1 MRRSP
6 GWIRVVSTSL
16 VLAGVLAVSSPGV
29 SGATATST
37 TQVVSDSTVWLC
49 RPGLAD
55 DPCAG
60 DLTATAVRANGHTS
74 LVRATPASRPPVDCF
89 YVYPTVSAEP
99 GSNADLQID
108 PEERAVAVAQ
118 AARFSQVCRVF
129 APMYKQI
136 TRAAI
141 AGGRIPASAAVTAY
155 TSVLSAWNDY
165 LAHDN
170 HGRGIVLI
178 GHSQGA
184 SLLIALMKR
193 QIDQNPAL
201 RKRLVSAIVLG
212 GNVTVPEGKVVGG
225 DFSHIPACVR
235 SSQTG
240 CVIAYSSFD
249 SPPPADSLFGRV
261 GTSISARS
269 GFGGSTR
276 PGLQVLCTNPA
287 ALAGGPGVLQ
297 TYFPRVGLNR
307 LTGRSTSTLPT
318 ASPTTTTGRST
329 PWVTYPDLY
338 EARCEDVAGASVLMV
353 RVEDNAPD
361 PRPVVSDVLG
371 PGWGLHLDDVN
382 LALGNLVGLVRSQA
396 AAWSSRTTARHGG
409 G

>member
-1 MRRSP
+1 M
-6 GWIRVVSTSL
+6 
-16 VLAGVLAVSSPGV
+16 
-29 SGATATST
+29 
-37 TQVVSDSTVWLC
+37 
-49 RPGLAD
+49 
-55 DPCAG
+55 
-60 DLTATAVRANGHTS
+60 RANGHAS
-74 LVRATPASRPPVDCF
+74 LVRAQPASRAPVDCF
-89 YVYPTVSAEP
+89 YVYPTVSTEP

-118 AARFSQVCRVF
+118 AARFSQVCRVY

-141 AGGRIPASAAVTAY
+141 AGGKIPASAAVTAY

-170 HGRGIVLI
+170 HGRGFVLI

-193 QIDQNPAL
+193 QIDPDPAL
-201 RKRLVSAIVLG
+201 RKRLVSAIILG
-212 GNVTVPEGKVVGG
+212 GNVTVPRGKVVGG
-225 DFSHIPACVR
+225 DFSHIPGCVR
-235 SSQTG
+235 PSQTG

-249 SPPPADSLFGRV
+249 STPPPDSLFGRV
-261 GTSISARS
+261 GTSISAQS
-269 GFGGSTR
+269 GFGGPPS
-276 PGLQVLCTNPA
+276 PNLQVLCTNPA
-287 ALAGGPGVLQ
+287 ALTGGSGVLE

-307 LTGRSTSTLPT
+307 LNGHSSNTSPITSPRTTKGTSTS
-318 ASPTTTTGRST
+318 
-329 PWVTYPDLY
+329 WVTYPDLY
-338 EARCEDVAGASVLMV
+338 EARCQDVAGASVLLV
-353 RVEDNAPD
+353 TVKDNAPD

-371 PGWGLHLDDVN
+371 PRWGLHLDDVN

-396 AAWSSRTTARHGG
+396 GAWSSRNTAQHGG